1 MDIDPPPETPIFCSE
16 LHFPPVEGRAPMP
29 PLVVVG
35 AFDAGNIGETVPDTI
50 DEDGRRRSH
59 ARQCSPEAAIVAA
72 DYLVSHALMLAP
84 YLANSRALGSLI
96 DALWPVIR
104 DRADELIRSGPE
116 GSKMLRHYV
125 EREVQFRTG
134 EELATRRE
142 AARLAGINANADLIN
157 RLWNCCVED
166 NPSARAVAL
175 AAIAGE
181 VRHVLQR

>member
-1 MDIDPPPETPIFCSE
+1 MDIDPPPEPEIFCSE
-16 LHFPPVEGRAPMP
+16 LHFPATEGRAPMP
-29 PLVVVG
+29 PLIVVG
-35 AFDAGNIGETVPDTI
+35 AFDAGGINEPVTV
-50 DEDGRRRSH
+50 DEDGRQRSH
-59 ARQCSPEAAIVAA
+59 ARRCSPEAALIAA
-72 DYLVSHALMLAP
+72 DYLIGHALTLAP
-84 YLANSRALGSLI
+84 YLANSRAIGSLV

-104 DRADELIRSGPE
+104 DRADELIRSGPD